1 MTQQLT
7 PGKWRGLKQ
16 TSTGQNVFAILAF
29 DQRGNYVK
37 MLPEGTPYETAVQI
51 KTEVVSALRHQRRA
65 ARPIYGLQPAL
76 RGRFEQ
82 LADGAGEERLQR
94 RSDLPAA
101 GLHRR
106 LVGRQDQTHG
116 RVAVKLLVYYH

>member
-37 MLPEGTPYETAVQI
+37 M
-51 KTEVVSALRHQRRA
+51 RRA
-65 ARPIYGLQPAL
+65 AATRKA
-76 RGRFEQ
+76 
-82 LADGAGEERLQR
+82 LADKVRADPLNR
-94 RSDLPAA
+94 R
-101 GLHRR
+101 
-106 LVGRQDQTHG
+106 
-116 RVAVKLLVYYH
+116 